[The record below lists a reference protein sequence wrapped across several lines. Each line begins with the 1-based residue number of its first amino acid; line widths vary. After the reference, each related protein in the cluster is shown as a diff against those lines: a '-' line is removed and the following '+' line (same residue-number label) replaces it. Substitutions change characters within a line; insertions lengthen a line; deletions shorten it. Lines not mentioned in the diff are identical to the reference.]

1 MQEVRVSLMP
11 DDLDYIWLG
20 EFLGDAPNWSTEDV
34 STARWL
40 LAQQR
45 QALDDAHPLDEKT
58 GETLR
63 EVVDAWSRRSRK
75 HE

>member
-1 MQEVRVSLMP
+1 MP
-11 DDLDYIWLG
+11 DDFDYVWLH
-20 EFLGDAPNWSTEDV
+20 ECLGGAPNWSTEEV

-45 QALDDAHPLDEKT
+45 QALDDAHPRDEKT
-58 GETLR
+58 RETLR
-63 EVVDAWSRRSRK
+63 EVVDALEQALAK